1 MIRAHIAAPQSGGLP
16 GLRSELQA
24 EDGPGPK
31 TPGTPKPASAANSEA
46 VPSGAGVKRPSGA
59 ALENAI
65 GPKRLTP
72 TAAEPTVASLLALA
86 RSSGDESPP
95 AAHRMLEAVQHGSLR
110 QTQSAWLPPTA
121 SASTYRR
128 KTADAAV
135 PLDPMCCVGCKAV
148 AEFIDSSGLNAF
160 YKYRDRPDTELNLT
174 PEESD
179 WLRFDSDDLL
189 NRYVFSD
196 DGRAEATLDI
206 PQLVSL
212 PQPLVTSEAVRLM

>member
-1 MIRAHIAAPQSGGLP
+1 MIRAHIAAPQSGGLA

-86 RSSGDESPP
+86 RSSGDESPL

-110 QTQSAWLPPTA
+110 QTQSA

-135 PLDPMCCVGCKAV
+135 PLDPMCCVGCGTLLQDLA
-148 AEFIDSSGLNAF
+148 ALGLRRPPQQWEWTCQGCLQPARYSGHHTPHTLS
-160 YKYRDRPDTELNLT
+160 T
-174 PEESD
+174 PE
-179 WLRFDSDDLL
+179 
-189 NRYVFSD
+189 
-196 DGRAEATLDI
+196 
-206 PQLVSL
+206 Q
-212 PQPLVTSEAVRLM
+212 